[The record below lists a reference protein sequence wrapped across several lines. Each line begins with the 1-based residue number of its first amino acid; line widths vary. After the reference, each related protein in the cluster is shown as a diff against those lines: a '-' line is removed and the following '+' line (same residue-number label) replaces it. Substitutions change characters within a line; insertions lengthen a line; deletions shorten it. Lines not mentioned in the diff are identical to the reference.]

1 MAANTIGVHQCAAS
15 KTLPEVCKAINE
27 VAGTKYL
34 YLPRNTEEMRE
45 IVSKFEVKFGL
56 LQAFGCNDETHVPL
70 KRPLINSQDSYNYKQ
85 FFSLNVQVVC
95 DSQGRF
101 IDVECK
107 WPGLVHGAKSLHKFH
122 SVENKQVVF
131 NRLLRSVRN

>member
-1 MAANTIGVHQCAAS
+1 MAANTIGVHQCAVS

-34 YLPRNTEEMRE
+34 YLPRNTKEMRE
-45 IVSKFEVKFGL
+45 IVSKFEVKFGI
-56 LQAFGCNDETHVPL
+56 LQAFGFNDETHVPL

-107 WPGLVHGAKSLHKFH
+107 WPGLVHGAKVCTNST
-122 SVENKQVVF
+122 V
-131 NRLLRSVRN
+131 